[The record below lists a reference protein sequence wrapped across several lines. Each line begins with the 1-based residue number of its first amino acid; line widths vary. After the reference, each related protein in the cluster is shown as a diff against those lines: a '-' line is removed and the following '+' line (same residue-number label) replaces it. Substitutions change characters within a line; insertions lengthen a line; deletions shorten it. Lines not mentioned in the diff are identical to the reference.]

1 MRVVSRPLASDAKR
15 VYDRRA
21 MAPLPFAFAFL
32 TWRES
37 VVGMKPTE
45 LVTMDIRRTWDSM
58 PVSSS
63 GTQGGQTLGG
73 TVMSETMGN
82 VRWRMTDEP
91 LFGKTL
97 RHLATRG
104 LDMRSGVVAQE
115 DVWTDAEGMIVRQ
128 REVRATAKGRQTAE
142 ATFYPDRIELTR
154 TDERGRSTFAE
165 VNPSGGM
172 AAVQA
177 RFTPM
182 AGDRKE
188 FLRLDAVRG
197 GFVRV
202 LIERTG
208 RFKGEWGGD
217 AYEGAAYRFTVDGKA
232 QTAMMTAEGE
242 IVRIEFNPTLALVL
256 SGPTRSRRGPGYKDA
271 TSAGDRVKRR
281 LAPPKNGIP
290 PLARA

>member
-1 MRVVSRPLASDAKR
+1 
-15 VYDRRA
+15 

-37 VVGMKPTE
+37 IVGMKPTE
-45 LVTMDIRRTWDSM
+45 LVTMDIRRTWDSV

-63 GTQGGQTLGG
+63 GSQGGQTLGG

-91 LFGKTL
+91 MFGKTL

-104 LDMRSGVVAQE
+104 LDMRSGVVATE
-115 DVWTDAEGMIVRQ
+115 DVWTEADGTIVRQ
-128 REVRATAKGRQTAE
+128 REVRATAKGQETGE

-154 TDERGRSTFAE
+154 TDAQGRSTFAE

-177 RFTPM
+177 RFKSMT
-182 AGDRKE
+182 GDRKE
-188 FLRLDAVRG
+188 FLRLDAIRG

-202 LIERTG
+202 TVERTG

-217 AYEGAAYRFTVDGKA
+217 AYEGSAYRFTVDGKA
-232 QTAMMTAEGE
+232 QRAMMTAEDE

-256 SGPTRSRRGPGYKDA
+256 GGPTRSRRAPGSKDA
-271 TSAGDRVKRR
+271 ASPTDRVKRR
-281 LAPPKNGIP
+281 LAPPKNGP
-290 PLARA
+290 PPFSARTHRLTALLGGGRFDRSRA